1 MLAARARVVLV
12 DQPGREI
19 GVDRHLLARHGVEVE
34 ARRDF
39 GDAAGALGDD
49 HEVHDHQDREHD
61 DADHEVAAHHE
72 VAERLDDVA
81 GGGGALVP
89 VREDQARRGEVE
101 RKAQHGGDQQH
112 GGERRE
118 FERRVDEQRRHQD
131 QHGQDDGDRE
141 REIEQQRRQRQDQDH
156 QDGQDADRKREI
168 APLGE
173 VAEAEA
179 REGEP
184 ARLSCGDVGH

>member
-1 MLAARARVVLV
+1 MRRAARVVLV
-12 DQPGREI
+12 DQAGGKIR
-19 GVDRHLLARHGVEVE
+19 VDRHLLAGHGVEVE
-34 ARRDF
+34 ARRDL

-49 HEVHDHQDREHD
+49 HEVHDDQDREHD
-61 DADHEVAAHHE
+61 DADDEVAAHDE

-81 GGGGALVP
+81 GRGGALVA
-89 VREDQARRGEVE
+89 VREDQARRREIE

-112 GGERRE
+112 GRERRE

-141 REIEQQRRQRQDQDH
+141 REIEQQRRQRQDEDH
-156 QDGQDADRKREI
+156 QDGQHAEREREI